1 MRMIETSIPDV
12 TDSNIDQQKVL
23 LSDRILSLVT
33 PLLDRVVSKRVEE
46 KKSLVSEFENNQKK
60 ISKEKSELER
70 LTRIYE
76 KEKKIK
82 NIFDTISGID
92 FVKFEYNKSLKNE
105 VVVLLRIIEK
115 LPEEKFSSYLQDI
128 LKISSKTISRTY

>member
-1 MRMIETSIPDV
+1 MRIVESSVPDV
-12 TDSNIDQQKVL
+12 IDSNIDQQKVL

-33 PLLDRVVSKRVEE
+33 PLLDGVVSKRVEE
-46 KKSLVSEFENNQKK
+46 KNTLVFEFENNQKK

-70 LTRIYE
+70 LTGIYE

-82 NIFDTISGID
+82 NIFDAISNID
-92 FVKFEYNKSLKNE
+92 FVKFEYNRSLKNE

-115 LPEEKFSSYLQDI
+115 LPEEKISSYLQDI
-128 LKISSKTISRTY
+128 LKISNKTISRSY